1 MKDTRFAALN
11 VQPVSTVDRVA
22 EELRRS
28 LFDGELG
35 PGTALREVALAD
47 ALGVS
52 RSTVRE
58 ALAVLVA
65 EGIADRIPNKGTQ
78 VRRLDP
84 GQVRDVCLA
93 RTVIETAGVR
103 RWEEAGDTAR
113 EEVRRS
119 LAAYSE
125 LRDSDCSTAEFTA
138 AHLAIHRALAGLTG
152 SARLVASV
160 EALHSEVR
168 VALAHVDRARGNVAE
183 QVHSHGSLLDL
194 MEQGHLDEAA
204 AELEAHLAGAEE
216 SMIHEVRRHRG

>member
-58 ALAVLVA
+58 ALAILVA

-93 RTVIETAGVR
+93 RTVIETAGVL
-103 RWEEAGDTAR
+103 RWDEAGDAPR
-113 EEVRRS
+113 EEVRRA

-125 LRDSDCSTAEFTA
+125 LRGSDCSTAEFTA

-152 SARLVASV
+152 SPRLVAAV

-168 VALAHVDRARGNVAE
+168 VALAHVDRARGNAAE

-194 MEQGHLDEAA
+194 MEQGRLEEAA
-204 AELEAHLAGAEE
+204 AELAAHLADAEE